1 MHSSPCHAD
10 LPSVAALR
18 PTGVPWPFLADTSKR
33 CYCLGP
39 AERSIVPVDE
49 LDLLDEGMARLAD
62 GDRSAIEVVFRTL
75 LPHIVRCCEK
85 MLGPGQDA
93 DDAAQQAMEK
103 VFAEAH
109 RYDRT
114 RRALPWAVAIAV
126 WECRTVRRR
135 RQRSRTVPFDPS
147 ADPRSDDASP
157 EDAVIGQDLLS
168 AARVVFDELPPADR
182 ETLLA
187 AFAEPT
193 EGPTE
198 VAGATIRK
206 RRERATRRLRDAWR
220 KIHGR

>member
-1 MHSSPCHAD
+1 MDSSPCHAD
-10 LPSVAALR
+10 PPSVAALR
-18 PTGVPWPFLADTSKR
+18 PRSVPGPFLAGTPER
-33 CYCLGP
+33 CYCLDP
-39 AERSIVPVDE
+39 AERYIVPVDE
-49 LDLLDEGMARLAD
+49 FDLLDDGMARLAD

-135 RQRSRTVPFDPS
+135 RQRSRTVPFDAS

-168 AARVVFDELPPADR
+168 AARVIFNGLPAADR
-182 ETLLA
+182 ETLLQ
-187 AFAEPT
+187 AFEEPT
-193 EGPTE
+193 EAPSE
-198 VAGATIRK
+198 VAGATLRK
-206 RRERATRRLRDAWR
+206 RRERATSRLRDAWR